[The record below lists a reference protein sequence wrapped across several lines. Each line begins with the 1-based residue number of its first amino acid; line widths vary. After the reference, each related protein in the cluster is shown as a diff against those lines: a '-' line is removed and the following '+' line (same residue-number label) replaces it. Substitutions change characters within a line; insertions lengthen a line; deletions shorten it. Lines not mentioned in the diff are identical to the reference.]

1 MFENLT
7 DRLTSVINSISNKG
21 HLTEKDIDA
30 TLKEVRRALLEADV
44 NFKVARSFVAS
55 IKEQVMGQEILS
67 SITAGQHVVKV
78 TSDELIKTLG
88 GDSVEL
94 TKKEKHN
101 TVLMVGL
108 NGSGKTT
115 TSAKLAK
122 HLKDSG
128 QSVGLVG
135 ADVHRPAAIQQL
147 SVLADQI
154 GVSLYEAGTEVSAA
168 KVSNDG
174 YEAGKNRNFD
184 WTIIDTAGRFQ
195 VDSELMDELEEIK
208 KSINPTEVLLIVDAM
223 TGQESVNVAQDFH
236 DRIGLTGLVLTK
248 MDGDARG
255 GAALSI
261 TSVTGIPVKYIGV
274 GEGIDALEK
283 FHPDRLASR
292 ILGMGDVLT
301 LAEKAQATFDQ
312 DQMADLERKIKQDT
326 FDLEDFLNQMQA
338 VKKMGSMSQIL
349 EMVPG
354 FSMMKGKVNTDDLD
368 DNHLVKAESIIYSMT
383 PEERSKPE
391 MIGGS
396 RRRRIAKGSGT
407 FPQDVNQLLNQ
418 FKQVRKM
425 MKEMSSSGGQKKMMR
440 MLSQKGNPFVF

>member
-1 MFENLT
+1 MFETLT
-7 DRLTSVINSISNKG
+7 DRLTSVIKSISNKG

-55 IKEQVMGQEILS
+55 VKEQVMGEEILS

-94 TKKEKHN
+94 NKKEKHN
-101 TVLMVGL
+101 TILMVGL

-147 SVLADQI
+147 SVLADQV

-168 KVSNDG
+168 KVSKDG

-208 KSINPTEVLLIVDAM
+208 KSINPTEVLLVVDAM

-274 GEGIDALEK
+274 GERIDALEK
-283 FHPDRLASR
+283 FHPDRLTSR

-440 MLSQKGNPFVF
+440 MLSQKGNTFGF

>member
-1 MFENLT
+1 MFETLT
-7 DRLTSVINSISNKG
+7 YKLTAVINSVSGKG
-21 HLTEKDIDA
+21 SLTEKDIDE

-44 NFKVARSFVAS
+44 NFKVARAFVSS
-55 IKEQVMGQEILS
+55 IKDQIIGQDILS

-78 TSDELIKTLG
+78 TNDELIKTLG
-88 GDSVEL
+88 GESVEL
-94 TKKEKHN
+94 NKTEKHN
-101 TVLMVGL
+101 SILMVGL

-122 HLKDSG
+122 HLSQSG
-128 QSVGLVG
+128 QSVGLVA

-147 SVLADQI
+147 TVLADEVGI
-154 GVSLYEAGTEVSAA
+154 NLYEAGTEVSAA
-168 KVSNDG
+168 KVSLDG
-174 YEAGKNRNFD
+174 YELGKKRDFD

-195 VDSELMDELEEIK
+195 IDEELMDELAEIK
-208 KSINPTEVLLIVDAM
+208 NSVNPTEVLLVVDAM

-274 GEGIDALEK
+274 GERIDALEK

-312 DQMADLERKIKQDT
+312 DQMADLEQKMKQAT
-326 FDLEDFLNQMQA
+326 FDLEDFLGQMQA
-338 VKKMGSMSQIL
+338 VKKMGSIGQLL

-354 FSMMKGKVNTDDLD
+354 FSMMKGKVDSDDLEGR
-368 DNHLVKAESIIYSMT
+368 HMVKAESIIYSMT

-391 MIGGS
+391 IIGGS
-396 RRRRIAKGSGT
+396 RRKRIAKGSGT
-407 FPQDVNQLLNQ
+407 SAQDVNQLLNQ

-425 MKEMSSSGGQKKMMR
+425 MKEMSSPGGQKKMMR
-440 MLSQKGNPFVF
+440 MLSQKGNPFGF

>member
-1 MFENLT
+1 MFETLT
-7 DRLTSVINSISNKG
+7 DRLTGVIKSISNKG

-44 NFKVARSFVAS
+44 NFKVARSFVTS
-55 IKEQVMGQEILS
+55 IKEQVMDEEILS
-67 SITAGQHVVKV
+67 KITAGQHVVKV
-78 TSDELIKTLG
+78 THDELIKTLG

-128 QSVGLVG
+128 QAVGLVA

-147 SVLADQI
+147 SVLADQVGI
-154 GVSLYEAGTEVSAA
+154 SLYEAGTEVSAA
-168 KVSNDG
+168 KVSIDG

-195 VDSELMDELEEIK
+195 VDSELMDELEEIQ
-208 KSINPTEVLLIVDAM
+208 KSINPTEVLLVVDAM

-274 GEGIDALEK
+274 GERIDALEK

-301 LAEKAQATFDQ
+301 LAEKAQATFDE
-312 DQMADLERKIKQDT
+312 DQMADLERKIKQAT

-338 VKKMGSMSQIL
+338 VKNMGSMSQIL

-396 RRRRIAKGSGT
+396 RRRRIAKGSGNS
-407 FPQDVNQLLNQ
+407 PQDVNQLLNQ

-440 MLSQKGNPFVF
+440 MLSQKGNPFGF

>member
-1 MFENLT
+1 MFETLT
-7 DRLTSVINSISNKG
+7 DRLTSVIKSISNKG

-55 IKEQVMGQEILS
+55 IKEQVMGEEILS
-67 SITAGQHVVKV
+67 SISAGQHVVKV
-78 TSDELIKTLG
+78 TNDELIKTLG

-128 QSVGLVG
+128 QSVGLVA

-147 SVLADQI
+147 SVLAEQI
-154 GVSLYEAGTEVSAA
+154 GIGLYEAGTEVSAA
-168 KVSNDG
+168 KVSKEG

-208 KSINPTEVLLIVDAM
+208 KSINPTEVLLVVDAM

-274 GEGIDALEK
+274 GERIDALEK

-312 DQMADLERKIKQDT
+312 DQMADLERKIKQST

-354 FSMMKGKVNTDDLD
+354 FSMMKGKVNADDLD

-383 PEERSKPE
+383 PDERSKPE

-407 FPQDVNQLLNQ
+407 SPQDVNQLLNQ

-440 MLSQKGNPFVF
+440 MLSQKGNPFGF

>member
-1 MFENLT
+1 
-7 DRLTSVINSISNKG
+7 
-21 HLTEKDIDA
+21 
-30 TLKEVRRALLEADV
+30 
-44 NFKVARSFVAS
+44 VARSFVAS
-55 IKEQVMGQEILS
+55 VKEQVMGEEILS

-94 TKKEKHN
+94 NKKEKHN
-101 TVLMVGL
+101 TILMVGL

-147 SVLADQI
+147 SVLADQV

-168 KVSNDG
+168 KVSKDG

-208 KSINPTEVLLIVDAM
+208 KSINPTEVLLVVDAM

-274 GEGIDALEK
+274 GERIDALEK
-283 FHPDRLASR
+283 FHPDRLTSR

-440 MLSQKGNPFVF
+440 MLSQKGNTFGF

>member
-1 MFENLT
+1 MFETLT
-7 DRLTSVINSISNKG
+7 DRLTGVIKSISNKG

-55 IKEQVMGQEILS
+55 IKEQVMGEEILS

-94 TKKEKHN
+94 HKKEKHN

-128 QSVGLVG
+128 QSVGLVA

-154 GVSLYEAGTEVSAA
+154 GISLYEAGTEVSAA
-168 KVSNDG
+168 KVSIDG

-195 VDSELMDELEEIK
+195 VDSELMDELEEIQ
-208 KSINPTEVLLIVDAM
+208 KSINPTEVLLVVDAM

-236 DRIGLTGLVLTK
+236 DRVGLTGLVLTK

-274 GEGIDALEK
+274 GERIDALEK

-349 EMVPG
+349 DMVPG
-354 FSMMKGKVNTDDLD
+354 FSMMKGKVNTDGLD

-440 MLSQKGNPFVF
+440 MLSQKGTPFGF

>member
-1 MFENLT
+1 MFETLT
-7 DRLTSVINSISNKG
+7 DRLTSVIKSISNKG

-55 IKEQVMGQEILS
+55 VKEQVMGEEILS

-94 TKKEKHN
+94 NKKEKHN
-101 TVLMVGL
+101 TILMVGL

-147 SVLADQI
+147 SVLADQV

-168 KVSNDG
+168 KVSKDG

-195 VDSELMDELEEIK
+195 VDSELMDELEEIQ
-208 KSINPTEVLLIVDAM
+208 KSINPTEVLLVVDAM

-236 DRIGLTGLVLTK
+236 DRVGLTGLVLTK

-274 GEGIDALEK
+274 GERIDALEK

-349 EMVPG
+349 DMVPG

-440 MLSQKGNPFVF
+440 MLSQKGTPFGF

>member
-21 HLTEKDIDA
+21 HLTEKDIDV

-55 IKEQVMGQEILS
+55 IKEQVMDEEILS
-67 SITAGQHVVKV
+67 NITAGQHVVKV

-128 QSVGLVG
+128 QTVGLVA

-147 SVLADQI
+147 SVLADQV
-154 GVSLYEAGTEVSAA
+154 GVSLYEAGTEVSAV
-168 KVSNDG
+168 KVSIDG

-195 VDSELMDELEEIK
+195 VDSELMDELEEIQ
-208 KSINPTEVLLIVDAM
+208 KSINPTEVLLVVDAM

-312 DQMADLERKIKQDT
+312 DQMADLERKIKQAT

-383 PEERSKPE
+383 REERSKPE

>member
-147 SVLADQI
+147 SVLADEI
-154 GVSLYEAGTEVSAA
+154 GVSLYEAGTEVSAV

-338 VKKMGSMSQIL
+338 VKKMGPMSQIL

-383 PEERSKPE
+383 REERSKPE

-418 FKQVRKM
+418 FRQVRKM

>member
-1 MFENLT
+1 MFETLT
-7 DRLTSVINSISNKG
+7 ARLTSVINSVSNKG

-44 NFKVARSFVAS
+44 NFKVAKSFVAS
-55 IKEQVMGQEILS
+55 IKEQVTGEEILS

-94 TKKEKHN
+94 NKKEKHN

-108 NGSGKTT
+108 NGSGKTM

-147 SVLADQI
+147 SVLADQV

-168 KVSNDG
+168 KVSSDG
-174 YEAGKNRNFD
+174 YEVGKNRNFD

-208 KSINPTEVLLIVDAM
+208 KSINPTEVLLVVDAM

-274 GEGIDALEK
+274 GERIDALEK

-349 EMVPG
+349 DMVPG

-440 MLSQKGNPFVF
+440 MLSQKGNPFGF

>member
-1 MFENLT
+1 MFETLT
-7 DRLTSVINSISNKG
+7 ARLTSVINSVSNKG

-44 NFKVARSFVAS
+44 NFKVAKSFVAS
-55 IKEQVMGQEILS
+55 IKEQVTGEEILS

-94 TKKEKHN
+94 NKKEKHN

-147 SVLADQI
+147 SVLADQV

-168 KVSNDG
+168 KVSSDG
-174 YEAGKNRNFD
+174 YEVGKNRNFD

-208 KSINPTEVLLIVDAM
+208 KSINPTEVLLVVDAM

-274 GEGIDALEK
+274 GERIDALEK

-349 EMVPG
+349 DMVPG

-440 MLSQKGNPFVF
+440 MLSQKGNPFGF

>member
-1 MFENLT
+1 MFETLT
-7 DRLTSVINSISNKG
+7 DRLTSVIKSISNKG

-55 IKEQVMGQEILS
+55 VKEQVMGEEILS

-94 TKKEKHN
+94 NKKEKHN
-101 TVLMVGL
+101 TILMVGL

-147 SVLADQI
+147 SVLADQV

-168 KVSNDG
+168 KVSKDG

-208 KSINPTEVLLIVDAM
+208 KSINPTEVLLVVDAM

-274 GEGIDALEK
+274 GERIDALEI
-283 FHPDRLASR
+283 FHPDRLTSR

-440 MLSQKGNPFVF
+440 MLSQKGNTFGF

>member
-1 MFENLT
+1 MFETLT
-7 DRLTSVINSISNKG
+7 DRLTSIIKSISNKG

-44 NFKVARSFVAS
+44 NFKVARSFVTS
-55 IKEQVMGQEILS
+55 IKEQVMDEEILS
-67 SITAGQHVVKV
+67 NITAGQHVVKV
-78 TSDELIKTLG
+78 TNDELIKTLG

-122 HLKDSG
+122 HLKDSS
-128 QSVGLVG
+128 QAVGLVA

-154 GVSLYEAGTEVSAA
+154 GISLYEAGTEVSAA
-168 KVSNDG
+168 KVSIDG

-195 VDSELMDELEEIK
+195 VDSELMDELEEIQ
-208 KSINPTEVLLIVDAM
+208 KSINPTEVLLVVDAM

-274 GEGIDALEK
+274 GERIDALEK

-301 LAEKAQATFDQ
+301 LAEKAQATFDK
-312 DQMADLERKIKQDT
+312 DQMADLERKIKQAT

-338 VKKMGSMSQIL
+338 VKNMGSMSQIL

-396 RRRRIAKGSGT
+396 RRRRIAKGSGNS
-407 FPQDVNQLLNQ
+407 PQDVNQLLNQ

-440 MLSQKGNPFVF
+440 MLSQKGNPFGF

>member
-1 MFENLT
+1 MFETLT
-7 DRLTSVINSISNKG
+7 ARLTSVINSVSNKG

-44 NFKVARSFVAS
+44 NFKVAKSFVAS
-55 IKEQVMGQEILS
+55 IKEQVTGEEILS

-94 TKKEKHN
+94 NKKEKHN

-154 GVSLYEAGTEVSAA
+154 DVSLYEAGTEVSAA

-174 YEAGKNRNFD
+174 YEVGKNRNFD

-208 KSINPTEVLLIVDAM
+208 KSINPTEVLLVVDAM

-274 GEGIDALEK
+274 GERIDALEK

-349 EMVPG
+349 DMVPG

-440 MLSQKGNPFVF
+440 MLSQKGNPFGF

>member
-1 MFENLT
+1 MFETLT
-7 DRLTSVINSISNKG
+7 ARLTSVINSVSNKG

-44 NFKVARSFVAS
+44 NFKVAKSFVAS
-55 IKEQVMGQEILS
+55 IKEQVTGEEILS

-94 TKKEKHN
+94 NKKEKHN

-147 SVLADQI
+147 SVLADQV
-154 GVSLYEAGTEVSAA
+154 GVSLYEAGTEVSAT
-168 KVSNDG
+168 KVSRDG
-174 YEAGKNRNFD
+174 YEVGKNRNFD

-208 KSINPTEVLLIVDAM
+208 KAINPTEVLLVVDAM

-274 GEGIDALEK
+274 GERIDALEK

-349 EMVPG
+349 DMVPG

-440 MLSQKGNPFVF
+440 MLSQKGNPFGF

>member
-1 MFENLT
+1 MFETLT
-7 DRLTSVINSISNKG
+7 ARLTSVINSVSNKG

-44 NFKVARSFVAS
+44 NFKVAKSFVAS
-55 IKEQVMGQEILS
+55 IKEQVMGEEILS

-94 TKKEKHN
+94 NKKEKHN

-147 SVLADQI
+147 SVLADQV

-168 KVSNDG
+168 KVSSDG
-174 YEAGKNRNFD
+174 YEVGKNRNFD

-208 KSINPTEVLLIVDAM
+208 KSINPTEVLLVVDAM

-274 GEGIDALEK
+274 GERIDALEK

-349 EMVPG
+349 DMVPG

-440 MLSQKGNPFVF
+440 MLSQKGNPFGF

>member
-1 MFENLT
+1 MFETLT
-7 DRLTSVINSISNKG
+7 DRLTSVIKSISNKG
-21 HLTEKDIDA
+21 HLTEKDIDT

-55 IKEQVMGQEILS
+55 IKEQVMGEEILS

-78 TSDELIKTLG
+78 TNDELIKTLG
-88 GDSVEL
+88 GVSVEL

-128 QSVGLVG
+128 QSVGLVA
-135 ADVHRPAAIQQL
+135 ADVHRPAAIEQL

-154 GVSLYEAGTEVSAA
+154 GISLYEAGTEVSAA
-168 KVSNDG
+168 KVSIDG

-195 VDSELMDELEEIK
+195 VDSELMDELEEIQ
-208 KSINPTEVLLIVDAM
+208 KSINPTEVLLVVDAM
-223 TGQESVNVAQDFH
+223 TGQESVNVAQNFH

-274 GEGIDALEK
+274 GERIDALEK

-312 DQMADLERKIKQDT
+312 DQMADLERKIKQST

-354 FSMMKGKVNTDDLD
+354 FSMMKGKVNADDLD

-383 PEERSKPE
+383 PDERSKPE

-407 FPQDVNQLLNQ
+407 SPQDVNQLLNQ

-440 MLSQKGNPFVF
+440 MLSQKGNPFGF

>member
-1 MFENLT
+1 MFETLT
-7 DRLTSVINSISNKG
+7 DRLTSVIKSISNKG

-55 IKEQVMGQEILS
+55 IKEQVMGEEILS
-67 SITAGQHVVKV
+67 SITAGQHVVKI
-78 TSDELIKTLG
+78 TNDELIKTLG

-128 QSVGLVG
+128 QSVGLVA

-147 SVLADQI
+147 SVLADQV

-168 KVSNDG
+168 KVSSDG
-174 YEAGKNRNFD
+174 YEVGKNRNFD

-208 KSINPTEVLLIVDAM
+208 KSINPTEVLLVVDAM

-274 GEGIDALEK
+274 GERIDALEK

-349 EMVPG
+349 DMVPG

-440 MLSQKGNPFVF
+440 MLSQKGNPFGF

>member
-1 MFENLT
+1 MFETLT
-7 DRLTSVINSISNKG
+7 DRLTSVIKSISNKG

-44 NFKVARSFVAS
+44 NFKVARSFVTS
-55 IKEQVMGQEILS
+55 IKEQVMDEEILS
-67 SITAGQHVVKV
+67 NITAGQHVVKV
-78 TSDELIKTLG
+78 TNDELIKTLG

-128 QSVGLVG
+128 QTVGLVA

-147 SVLADQI
+147 SVLADQV

-168 KVSNDG
+168 KVSIDG

-195 VDSELMDELEEIK
+195 VDSELMDELEEIQ
-208 KSINPTEVLLIVDAM
+208 KSINPTEVLLVVDAM

-274 GEGIDALEK
+274 GERIDALEK

-301 LAEKAQATFDQ
+301 LAEKAQATFDE
-312 DQMADLERKIKQDT
+312 DQMADLERKIKQAT

-440 MLSQKGNPFVF
+440 MLSQKGNTFGF

>member
-1 MFENLT
+1 MFETLT
-7 DRLTSVINSISNKG
+7 DRLTSVIKSISNKG

-44 NFKVARSFVAS
+44 NFKVARSFVTS
-55 IKEQVMGQEILS
+55 IKEQVMDEEILS
-67 SITAGQHVVKV
+67 NITAGQHVVKV
-78 TSDELIKTLG
+78 TNDELIKTLG

-128 QSVGLVG
+128 QAVGLVA

-147 SVLADQI
+147 SVLADQVGI
-154 GVSLYEAGTEVSAA
+154 SLYEAGTEVSAA
-168 KVSNDG
+168 KVSIDG

-195 VDSELMDELEEIK
+195 VDNELMDELEEIH
-208 KSINPTEVLLIVDAM
+208 KSINPTEVLLVVDAM

-274 GEGIDALEK
+274 GERIDALEK

-301 LAEKAQATFDQ
+301 LAEKAQATFDE
-312 DQMADLERKIKQDT
+312 DQMADLERKIKQAT

-338 VKKMGSMSQIL
+338 VKNMGSMSQIL

-396 RRRRIAKGSGT
+396 RRRRIAKGSGNS
-407 FPQDVNQLLNQ
+407 PQDVNQLLNQ

-440 MLSQKGNPFVF
+440 MLSQKGNPFGF

>member
-1 MFENLT
+1 MFETLT
-7 DRLTSVINSISNKG
+7 DRLTSVIKSISNKG

-30 TLKEVRRALLEADV
+30 ALKEVRRALLEADV

-55 IKEQVMGQEILS
+55 VKEQVMGEEILS

-94 TKKEKHN
+94 NKKEKHN

-147 SVLADQI
+147 SVLADQV

-168 KVSNDG
+168 KVSVDG

-208 KSINPTEVLLIVDAM
+208 KSINPTEVLLVVDAM

-274 GEGIDALEK
+274 GERIDALEK

-292 ILGMGDVLT
+292 ILGMGDILT

-312 DQMADLERKIKQDT
+312 DQMADLERKIKQET

-338 VKKMGSMSQIL
+338 VKKMGSMGQIL
-349 EMVPG
+349 EMLPG
-354 FSMMKGKVNTDDLD
+354 FSTMKGKVNTEDLD

-418 FKQVRKM
+418 FKQVKKM

-440 MLSQKGNPFVF
+440 MLSQKGNPFGF

>member
-1 MFENLT
+1 MFETLT
-7 DRLTSVINSISNKG
+7 DRLTSVIKSISNKG
-21 HLTEKDIDA
+21 HLTEKDIDT

-55 IKEQVMGQEILS
+55 IKEQVIGEEILS

-78 TSDELIKTLG
+78 TNDELIKTLG
-88 GDSVEL
+88 GVCVEQ

-128 QSVGLVG
+128 QSVGLVA
-135 ADVHRPAAIQQL
+135 ADVHRPAAIEQL

-154 GVSLYEAGTEVSAA
+154 GISLYEAGTEVSAA
-168 KVSNDG
+168 KVSIDG

-195 VDSELMDELEEIK
+195 VDSELMDELEEIQ
-208 KSINPTEVLLIVDAM
+208 KSINPTEVLLVVDAM
-223 TGQESVNVAQDFH
+223 TGQESVNVAQNFH

-274 GEGIDALEK
+274 GERIDALEK

-312 DQMADLERKIKQDT
+312 DQMADLERKIKQST

-354 FSMMKGKVNTDDLD
+354 FSMMKGKVNADDLD

-383 PEERSKPE
+383 PDERSKPE

-407 FPQDVNQLLNQ
+407 SPQDVNQLLNQ

-440 MLSQKGNPFVF
+440 MLSQKGNPFGF

>member
-1 MFENLT
+1 MFETLT
-7 DRLTSVINSISNKG
+7 DRLTSIINSISNKG

-44 NFKVARSFVAS
+44 NFKVARSFVTS
-55 IKEQVMGQEILS
+55 IKEQVMDEEILS
-67 SITAGQHVVKV
+67 NITAGQHVVKV
-78 TSDELIKTLG
+78 TNDELIKTLG

-128 QSVGLVG
+128 QSVGLVA

-147 SVLADQI
+147 SVLADQVGI
-154 GVSLYEAGTEVSAA
+154 SLYEAGTEVSAA
-168 KVSNDG
+168 KVSIDG
-174 YEAGKNRNFD
+174 YKAGKNRNFD

-195 VDSELMDELEEIK
+195 VDSELMDELEEIQR
-208 KSINPTEVLLIVDAM
+208 SINPTEVLLVVDAM

-274 GEGIDALEK
+274 GERIDALEK

-301 LAEKAQATFDQ
+301 LAEKAQATFDE
-312 DQMADLERKIKQDT
+312 DQMADLERKIKQAT

-338 VKKMGSMSQIL
+338 VKNMGSMSQIL

-396 RRRRIAKGSGT
+396 RRRRIAKGSGNS
-407 FPQDVNQLLNQ
+407 PQDVNQLLNQ

-440 MLSQKGNPFVF
+440 MLSQKGNPFGF

>member
-1 MFENLT
+1 MFETLT
-7 DRLTSVINSISNKG
+7 DRLTSVIKSISNKG

-55 IKEQVMGQEILS
+55 IKEQVMGEEILS

-94 TKKEKHN
+94 HKKEKHN

-128 QSVGLVG
+128 QSVGLVA

-154 GVSLYEAGTEVSAA
+154 GISLYEAGTEVSAA
-168 KVSNDG
+168 KVSIDG

-195 VDSELMDELEEIK
+195 VDSELMDELEEIQ
-208 KSINPTEVLLIVDAM
+208 KSINPTEVLLVVDAM

-236 DRIGLTGLVLTK
+236 DRVGLTGLVLTK

-274 GEGIDALEK
+274 GERIDALEK

-349 EMVPG
+349 DMVPG

-396 RRRRIAKGSGT
+396 RRKRIAKGSGT

-440 MLSQKGNPFVF
+440 MLSQKGTPFGF

>member
-1 MFENLT
+1 MFETLT
-7 DRLTSVINSISNKG
+7 DRLTSVIKSISNKG

-44 NFKVARSFVAS
+44 KFKVARSFVTS
-55 IKEQVMGQEILS
+55 IKEQVMDEEILS
-67 SITAGQHVVKV
+67 KITAGQHVVKV
-78 TSDELIKTLG
+78 TNDELIKTLG

-128 QSVGLVG
+128 QSVGLV
-135 ADVHRPAAIQQL
+135 AAYVHRPEAIQQL

-154 GVSLYEAGTEVSAA
+154 GISLYEAGTEVSAA
-168 KVSNDG
+168 KVSIDG

-208 KSINPTEVLLIVDAM
+208 KSINPTEVLLVVDAM

-236 DRIGLTGLVLTK
+236 DRVGLTGLVLTK

-274 GEGIDALEK
+274 GERIDALEK

-312 DQMADLERKIKQDT
+312 DQMADLERKIKQAT

-338 VKKMGSMSQIL
+338 VKNMGSMSQIL

-396 RRRRIAKGSGT
+396 RRRRIAKGSGNS
-407 FPQDVNQLLNQ
+407 PQDVNQLLNQ

-440 MLSQKGNPFVF
+440 MLSQKGTPFGF

>member
-1 MFENLT
+1 
-7 DRLTSVINSISNKG
+7 
-21 HLTEKDIDA
+21 
-30 TLKEVRRALLEADV
+30 V

-55 IKEQVMGQEILS
+55 VKEQVMGEEILS

-94 TKKEKHN
+94 NKKEKHN
-101 TVLMVGL
+101 TILMVGL

-147 SVLADQI
+147 SVLADQV

-168 KVSNDG
+168 KVSKDG

-208 KSINPTEVLLIVDAM
+208 KSINPTEVLLVVDAM

-274 GEGIDALEK
+274 GERIDALEI
-283 FHPDRLASR
+283 FHPDRLTSR

-440 MLSQKGNPFVF
+440 MLSQKGNTFGF

>member
-1 MFENLT
+1 MFETLT
-7 DRLTSVINSISNKG
+7 ARLTSVINSVSNKG

-55 IKEQVMGQEILS
+55 VKEQVMGEEILS

-94 TKKEKHN
+94 NKKEKHN
-101 TVLMVGL
+101 TILMVGL

-147 SVLADQI
+147 SVLADQV

-168 KVSNDG
+168 KVSKDG

-208 KSINPTEVLLIVDAM
+208 KSINPTEVLLVVDAM

-274 GEGIDALEK
+274 GERIDALEK
-283 FHPDRLASR
+283 FHPDRLTSR

-312 DQMADLERKIKQDT
+312 DQMADLERKIKQDS

-440 MLSQKGNPFVF
+440 MLSQKGNTFGF